1 VGTNLHVLSNADLFS
16 GNGPQIVSE
25 RRLVAEAKRG
35 RKAALEFLCESSTPK
50 ILRVL
55 YRITKNREDAED
67 ALQDSFVRALIHLK
81 DFDGRSSFS
90 TWLTR
95 IAINSA
101 LMNRRKSRRER
112 EVYVNDP
119 DEPGRDWLMSQIA
132 DHSPNP
138 EQLYAKREEGMILK
152 NAVNAL
158 RPRIRAAVEFHQLRE
173 FSMKETAEQLGISV
187 AATKGRLFHAR
198 TALRKSYRRRTFAQ
212 PRESRAAW
220 SLSGQGIGWHAG
232 FAAPGRSN

>member
-1 VGTNLHVLSNADLFS
+1 MGTKMDVLSNADLFS
-16 GNGPQIVSE
+16 GNRVHVVSE
-25 RRLVAEAKRG
+25 RKLVAEAKRG
-35 RKAALEFLCESSTPK
+35 KKAALEFLCESSAPK

-67 ALQDSFVRALIHLK
+67 ALQDSFLRALIHLK
-81 DFDGRSSFS
+81 DFDGRSRFS

-101 LMNRRKSRRER
+101 LMNRRKSRRDR
-112 EVYVNDP
+112 EVYENDP

-138 EQLYAKREEGMILK
+138 EQICAKREEGMVLK

-158 RPRIRAAVEFHQLRE
+158 RPRIRTAVVCSINCE
-173 FSMKETAEQLGISV
+173 
-187 AATKGRLFHAR
+187 
-198 TALRKSYRRRTFAQ
+198 SYR
-212 PRESRAAW
+212 
-220 SLSGQGIGWHAG
+220 
-232 FAAPGRSN
+232 

>member
-1 VGTNLHVLSNADLFS
+1 VGTKMDVLSNADLFS
-16 GNGPQIVSE
+16 GNRIHVVSE
-25 RRLVAEAKRG
+25 RKLVADAKRG
-35 RKAALEFLCESSTPK
+35 KKAALEFLCDSSAPK

-67 ALQDSFVRALIHLK
+67 ALQDSFLRALIHLK
-81 DFDGRSSFS
+81 DFDGRSRFS

-101 LMNRRKSRRER
+101 LMNRRKSRRDR
-112 EVYVNDP
+112 EVYENDA

-138 EQLYAKREEGMILK
+138 EQIYAKREEGMILK

-158 RPRIRAAVEFHQLRE
+158 RPRIRTAVVFHQLRE
-173 FSMKETAEQLGISV
+173 LSMKETAVQLGISV

-198 TALRKSYRRRTFAQ
+198 TALRKSYRRRTFRQA
-212 PRESRAAW
+212 RERRAA
-220 SLSGQGIGWHAG
+220 
-232 FAAPGRSN
+232 

>member
-1 VGTNLHVLSNADLFS
+1 MGTNLHVLSNVDLFS
-16 GNGPQIVSE
+16 GNRLHVVSE

-35 RKAALEFLCESSTPK
+35 KKAALESLCESSAPR

-81 DFDGRSSFS
+81 DFDGRSRFS

-101 LMNRRKSRRER
+101 LMNRRKRRR
-112 EVYVNDP
+112 DHEVYENDP
-119 DEPGRDWLMSQIA
+119 NEPGRDWLVSQIA

-138 EQLYAKREEGMILK
+138 EQIYAKREEGMILK

-173 FSMKETAEQLGISV
+173 FSMKETAAQLGISI
-187 AATKGRLFHAR
+187 AATKGRRFHAR
-198 TALRKSYRRRTFAQ
+198 TALRKSYRRRTFGQA
-212 PRESRAAW
+212 RERRAA
-220 SLSGQGIGWHAG
+220 
-232 FAAPGRSN
+232 

>member
-1 VGTNLHVLSNADLFS
+1 MGTNLHVLSNVDLFS
-16 GNGPQIVSE
+16 GNRLHVVSE

-35 RKAALEFLCESSTPK
+35 KKAALEFLCESSAPR

-81 DFDGRSSFS
+81 DFDGRSRFS

-101 LMNRRKSRRER
+101 LMNRRKRRR
-112 EVYVNDP
+112 DHEVYENDP
-119 DEPGRDWLMSQIA
+119 NEPGRDWLVSQIA

-138 EQLYAKREEGMILK
+138 EQIYAKREEGMILK

-173 FSMKETAEQLGISV
+173 FSMKETAAQLGISI

-198 TALRKSYRRRTFAQ
+198 TALRKSYRRRTFGQA
-212 PRESRAAW
+212 RERRAA
-220 SLSGQGIGWHAG
+220 
-232 FAAPGRSN
+232 

>member
-1 VGTNLHVLSNADLFS
+1 MGTKMNVLSNADLFS
-16 GNGPQIVSE
+16 GNRIHIVCE
-25 RRLVAEAKRG
+25 RKLVAEAKRG
-35 RKAALEFLCESSTPK
+35 RKAALEFLCESSAPK

-67 ALQDSFVRALIHLK
+67 ALQDSFLRALIHLK
-81 DFDGRSSFS
+81 DFDGRSRFS

-101 LMNRRKSRRER
+101 LMNRRKSRRDR
-112 EVYVNDP
+112 EVYENDR
-119 DEPGRDWLMSQIA
+119 DEPGRGWLMSQIA

-138 EQLYAKREEGMILK
+138 EQICAKREEGMILK

-158 RPRIRAAVEFHQLRE
+158 RPRIRTAVLFRQLRE
-173 FSMKETAEQLGISV
+173 LSMKETAAQLGISV

-198 TALRKSYRRRTFAQ
+198 TALRKSYRRRAFAQ
-212 PRESRAAW
+212 ARER
-220 SLSGQGIGWHAG
+220 
-232 FAAPGRSN
+232 RSA

>member
-1 VGTNLHVLSNADLFS
+1 MITPGQIRVVLFICSA
-16 GNGPQIVSE
+16 P
-25 RRLVAEAKRG
+25 R
-35 RKAALEFLCESSTPK
+35 

-81 DFDGRSSFS
+81 DFDGRSRFS
-90 TWLTR
+90 KWLTR

-101 LMNRRKSRRER
+101 LMNRRKSRRDH
-112 EVYVNDP
+112 EVYENNP
-119 DEPGRDWLMSQIA
+119 DEPGRDWLVSQIA

-138 EQLYAKREEGMILK
+138 EQIYAKREEGMILK
-152 NAVNAL
+152 NAVKAL

-173 FSMKETAEQLGISV
+173 FSMKETAAQLGISI

-198 TALRKSYRRRTFAQ
+198 TALRKSYRRRTFGQA
-212 PRESRAAW
+212 RERRAA
-220 SLSGQGIGWHAG
+220 
-232 FAAPGRSN
+232 

>member
-1 VGTNLHVLSNADLFS
+1 MGTKMDVLSNADLFS
-16 GNGPQIVSE
+16 GNRIHVVSE
-25 RRLVAEAKRG
+25 RKLVADAKRG
-35 RKAALEFLCESSTPK
+35 KKAALEFLCDSSAPK

-67 ALQDSFVRALIHLK
+67 ALQDSFLRALIHLK
-81 DFDGRSSFS
+81 DFDGRSRFS

-101 LMNRRKSRRER
+101 LMNRRKSRRDR
-112 EVYVNDP
+112 EVYENDA

-138 EQLYAKREEGMILK
+138 EQIYAKREEGMILK

-158 RPRIRAAVEFHQLRE
+158 RPRIRTAVVFHQLRE
-173 FSMKETAEQLGISV
+173 LSMKETAVQLGISV

-198 TALRKSYRRRTFAQ
+198 TALRKSYRRSIFGQA
-212 PRESRAAW
+212 RERRAAW
-220 SLSGQGIGWHAG
+220 V
-232 FAAPGRSN
+232 F

>member
-1 VGTNLHVLSNADLFS
+1 MGTKMDVLSNADLFS
-16 GNGPQIVSE
+16 GNRIHVVSE
-25 RRLVAEAKRG
+25 RKLVAEAKRG
-35 RKAALEFLCESSTPK
+35 KKAAFEFLCESSAPK

-67 ALQDSFVRALIHLK
+67 ALQDSFLRALIHLK
-81 DFDGRSSFS
+81 DFDGRSRFS

-101 LMNRRKSRRER
+101 LMNRRKSRRDR
-112 EVYVNDP
+112 EVYENDP

-138 EQLYAKREEGMILK
+138 EQIYAKREEGMILK
-152 NAVNAL
+152 NAVKAL

-173 FSMKETAEQLGISV
+173 FSMKETAAQLGISI

-198 TALRKSYRRRTFAQ
+198 TALRKSYRRRTFGQA
-212 PRESRAAW
+212 RERRAA
-220 SLSGQGIGWHAG
+220 
-232 FAAPGRSN
+232 